1 MSKRDHMRRR
11 MAARWSRAVEQWRS
25 QLADVENTPGL
36 GLLCVLGGLTG
47 ALSGGVIL
55 LLYGAIQ
62 GIRLPIFTAFG
73 NAGDTFVSAD
83 LAVRVAVPL
92 IGALLL
98 GLVVE
103 WWLKSL
109 ENGIVHIIER
119 LMYYQGFLP
128 FKAAIIDL
136 AGSAFAIATGQ
147 SVGREG
153 TAAHSG
159 AYVGSWL
166 ARRLA
171 LPNNSVRTL
180 VGCGTAAGIAASFNT
195 PLAAVIFAMEVVMM
209 EYTIAGFAPIIL
221 AAVTGSLVT
230 LDLPNLHPQLT
241 GAADNFHAAELP
253 VMTLMGAVF
262 GALGGGF
269 VRAAGA
275 LGPAFARI
283 RPSLR
288 MALAGLVTGLL
299 AAVFPEIL
307 GLGFETVNQALAGQ
321 FIVGAA
327 FGIGLAKLI
336 ATLMAVAVAMPGGI
350 ILPMFVTGAAL
361 GSAWGSAAAD
371 QLGLPISEAGLYALL
386 GIGALMASV
395 LQAPLSALVALLEL
409 SGQTTIVVPGMLVII
424 TALVISRRVAVSD
437 SIFRLILRRRGLD
450 YRNDPV
456 SQYLRRA
463 SVLTTM
469 NRKFRVLDA
478 ETNFAAV
485 SRALGAKIDWL
496 LIRPAEGRLQL
507 MRPDAVGRALAER
520 ARRAEAEK
528 ADSTAE
534 PVKDGDK
541 PRTES
546 PAEALAALYAP
557 DDAIDL
563 MDLPAHRADTFSIDV
578 RASLQEAY
586 DQFESTDAEAL
597 IVQRTSTLTGGKPI
611 PYGILT
617 PATVAATYRR

>member
-1 MSKRDHMRRR
+1 M
-11 MAARWSRAVEQWRS
+11 
-25 QLADVENTPGL
+25 
-36 GLLCVLGGLTG
+36 
-47 ALSGGVIL
+47 
-55 LLYGAIQ
+55 
-62 GIRLPIFTAFG
+62 
-73 NAGDTFVSAD
+73 
-83 LAVRVAVPL
+83 
-92 IGALLL
+92 
-98 GLVVE
+98 
-103 WWLKSL
+103 
-109 ENGIVHIIER
+109 
-119 LMYYQGFLP
+119 
-128 FKAAIIDL
+128 
-136 AGSAFAIATGQ
+136 
-147 SVGREG
+147 
-153 TAAHSG
+153 
-159 AYVGSWL
+159 
-166 ARRLA
+166 
-171 LPNNSVRTL
+171 RTL

-230 LDLPNLHPQLT
+230 LDLPNLHPELT
-241 GAADNFHAAELP
+241 GAAENFHAVELP
-253 VMTLMGAVF
+253 IMTLMGAVF

-275 LGPAFARI
+275 LGPALTNI
-283 RPSLR
+283 RVSLR

-299 AAVFPEIL
+299 AAVFPEIM

-321 FIVGAA
+321 FFVGAA
-327 FGIGLAKLI
+327 FGIGIAKLV
-336 ATLMAVAVAMPGGI
+336 ATLMAVAVAMPGGV

-361 GSAWGSAAAD
+361 GSAWGSAAAQ
-371 QLGLPISEAGLYALL
+371 QLGLPISESGLYALL

-437 SIFRLILRRRGLD
+437 SIFRLLLRRRGLD

-478 ETNFAAV
+478 QTTYATV
-485 SRALGAKIDWL
+485 SRALAAKIDWL
-496 LIRPAEGRLQL
+496 LIRPEEGRLQL
-507 MRPDAVGRALAER
+507 MRPDELGRALAER
-520 ARRAEAEK
+520 AHRSEQAAGEAP
-528 ADSTAE
+528 ADLT
-534 PVKDGDK
+534 KTDK
-541 PRTES
+541 QKTDKTRDEL
-546 PAEALAALYAP
+546 LATFAP

-563 MDLPAHRADTFSIDV
+563 MDIPAHRADTFSIDV

-586 DQFESTDAEAL
+586 DQFESTEAEAL
-597 IVQRTSTLTGGKPI
+597 IVQRNSALTGGKPI

>member
-11 MAARWSRAVEQWRS
+11 LAAQWSRAVERWRG

-62 GIRLPIFTAFG
+62 GIRLPIFALFG
-73 NAGDTFVSAD
+73 NAGGTFVSAD
-83 LAVRVAVPL
+83 LAVRLAVPL
-92 IGALLL
+92 VGALLL
-98 GLVVE
+98 GLIVE

-119 LMYYQGFLP
+119 LMYYQGYLP
-128 FKAAIIDL
+128 LKAAVIDL

-241 GAADNFHAAELP
+241 GAADNFHAVELP
-253 VMTLMGAVF
+253 IMTVMGAAF

-275 LGPAFARI
+275 LGPALTHI
-283 RPSLR
+283 RVSLR

-299 AAVFPEIL
+299 AAVFPEIM

-321 FIVGAA
+321 FFVGAA
-327 FGIGLAKLI
+327 FGIGIAKLL
-336 ATLMAVAVAMPGGI
+336 ATLMAVAVAMPGGV
-350 ILPMFVTGAAL
+350 ILPMFVAGAAL
-361 GSAWGSAAAD
+361 GSAWGSAAAQ
-371 QLGLPISEAGLYALL
+371 QLGLPISESGLYALL

-409 SGQTTIVVPGMLVII
+409 SGQTTIVLPGMLVII

-437 SIFRLILRRRGLD
+437 SIFRLLLRRRGLD

-478 ETNFAAV
+478 QTTYATV
-485 SRALGAKIDWL
+485 SRALAAKIDWL
-496 LIRPAEGRLQL
+496 LIRPEEGRLQL
-507 MRPDAVGRALAER
+507 MRPDELGRALAER
-520 ARRAEAEK
+520 AHRSEQAAGEAP
-528 ADSTAE
+528 ADMT
-534 PVKDGDK
+534 KTDK
-541 PRTES
+541 QKTDKTRE
-546 PAEALAALYAP
+546 ELLAAFAP

-563 MDLPAHRADTFSIDV
+563 MDIPAHRADTFSIDV

-586 DQFESTDAEAL
+586 DQFESTEAEAL
-597 IVQRTSTLTGGKPI
+597 IVQRNSALTGRKPI

>member
-11 MAARWSRAVEQWRS
+11 LAAQWSRAVERWRG

-62 GIRLPIFTAFG
+62 GIRLPIFAFFG
-73 NAGDTFVSAD
+73 NAGGTFVSAD
-83 LAVRVAVPL
+83 LAVRLAVPL
-92 IGALLL
+92 VGALLL
-98 GLVVE
+98 GLIVE

-119 LMYYQGFLP
+119 LMYYQGYLP
-128 FKAAIIDL
+128 LKAAVIDL

-230 LDLPNLHPQLT
+230 LDLPNLHPELT
-241 GAADNFHAAELP
+241 GAAENFHAVELP
-253 VMTLMGAVF
+253 IMTLMGAVF

-275 LGPAFARI
+275 LGPALTNI
-283 RPSLR
+283 RVSLR

-299 AAVFPEIL
+299 AAVFPEIM

-321 FIVGAA
+321 FFVGAA
-327 FGIGLAKLI
+327 FGIGIAKLV
-336 ATLMAVAVAMPGGI
+336 ATLMAVAVAMPGGV

-361 GSAWGSAAAD
+361 GSAWGSAAAQ
-371 QLGLPISEAGLYALL
+371 QLGLPISESGLYALL

-437 SIFRLILRRRGLD
+437 SIFRLLLRRRGLD

-478 ETNFAAV
+478 QTTYATV
-485 SRALGAKIDWL
+485 SRALAAKIDWL
-496 LIRPAEGRLQL
+496 LIRPEEGRLQL
-507 MRPDAVGRALAER
+507 MRPDELGRALAER
-520 ARRAEAEK
+520 AHRSEQAAGEAP
-528 ADSTAE
+528 ADLT
-534 PVKDGDK
+534 KTDK
-541 PRTES
+541 QKTDKTRDEL
-546 PAEALAALYAP
+546 LATFAP

-563 MDLPAHRADTFSIDV
+563 MDIPAHRADTFSIDV

-586 DQFESTDAEAL
+586 DQFESTEAEAL
-597 IVQRTSTLTGGKPI
+597 IVQRNSALTGGKPI

>member
-11 MAARWSRAVEQWRS
+11 LAAQWSRAVERWRG

-62 GIRLPIFTAFG
+62 GIRLPIFAFFG
-73 NAGDTFVSAD
+73 NAGGTFVSAD
-83 LAVRVAVPL
+83 LAVRLAVPL
-92 IGALLL
+92 VGALLL
-98 GLVVE
+98 GLIVE

-119 LMYYQGFLP
+119 LMYYQGYLP
-128 FKAAIIDL
+128 LKAAVIDL

-230 LDLPNLHPQLT
+230 LDLPNLHPELT
-241 GAADNFHAAELP
+241 GAAENFHAVELP
-253 VMTLMGAVF
+253 IMTLMGAVF

-275 LGPAFARI
+275 LGPALTNI
-283 RPSLR
+283 RVSLR

-299 AAVFPEIL
+299 AAVFPEIM

-321 FIVGAA
+321 FFVGAA
-327 FGIGLAKLI
+327 FGIGIAKLV
-336 ATLMAVAVAMPGGI
+336 ATLMAVAVAMPGGV

-361 GSAWGSAAAD
+361 GSAWGSAAAQ
-371 QLGLPISEAGLYALL
+371 QLGLPISESGLYALL

-437 SIFRLILRRRGLD
+437 SIFRLLLRRRGLD

-478 ETNFAAV
+478 QTTYATV
-485 SRALGAKIDWL
+485 SRALAAKIDWL
-496 LIRPAEGRLQL
+496 LIRPEEGRLQL
-507 MRPDAVGRALAER
+507 MRPDELGRALAER
-520 ARRAEAEK
+520 AHRSEQAAGEAP
-528 ADSTAE
+528 ADMT
-534 PVKDGDK
+534 KTDK
-541 PRTES
+541 QKTDKTRE
-546 PAEALAALYAP
+546 ELLAAFAP

-563 MDLPAHRADTFSIDV
+563 MDIPAHRADTFSIDV

-586 DQFESTDAEAL
+586 DQFESTEAEAL
-597 IVQRTSTLTGGKPI
+597 IVQRNSALTGRKPI

>member
-11 MAARWSRAVEQWRS
+11 LAAQWSRAVERWRG

-62 GIRLPIFTAFG
+62 GIRLPIFALFG
-73 NAGDTFVSAD
+73 NAGGTFVSAD
-83 LAVRVAVPL
+83 LAVRLAVPL
-92 IGALLL
+92 VGALLL
-98 GLVVE
+98 GLIVE

-119 LMYYQGFLP
+119 LMYYQGYLP
-128 FKAAIIDL
+128 LKAAVIDL

-241 GAADNFHAAELP
+241 GAAENFHAVELP

-275 LGPAFARI
+275 LGPALSNI
-283 RPSLR
+283 RVSLR

-299 AAVFPEIL
+299 AAVFPEIM

-321 FIVGAA
+321 FFVGAA
-327 FGIGLAKLI
+327 FGIGIAKLV

-361 GSAWGSAAAD
+361 GSAWGSAAA
-371 QLGLPISEAGLYALL
+371 QHLGLPISESGLYALL

-437 SIFRLILRRRGLD
+437 SIFRLLLRRRGLD

-478 ETNFAAV
+478 QTTYATV
-485 SRALGAKIDWL
+485 SRALAAKIDWL
-496 LIRPAEGRLQL
+496 LIRPEEGRLQL
-507 MRPDAVGRALAER
+507 MRPDELGRALAER
-520 ARRAEAEK
+520 AHRSEQAAGEAP
-528 ADSTAE
+528 ADMT
-534 PVKDGDK
+534 KTDK
-541 PRTES
+541 QKTDKTRE
-546 PAEALAALYAP
+546 ELLAAFAP

-563 MDLPAHRADTFSIDV
+563 MDIPAHRADTFSIDV

-586 DQFESTDAEAL
+586 DQFESTEAEAL
-597 IVQRTSTLTGGKPI
+597 IVQRNSALTGRKPI